1 MEGRKKDLNN
11 IHSEIENGALVIN
24 GENSPS
30 VNIYISVEDISL
42 VEINGST
49 KLYATGNINSDILLL
64 KVNGSGSMKL
74 DVRTLAIGMI
84 VKGSGK
90 IIVSGSTGDSR
101 IRIYGNGNV
110 YTNDLDSFKST
121 EERTVIND
129 SRNDSKRSTLKLH
142 Q

>member
-1 MEGRKKDLNN
+1 MEGRKKDLKN
-11 IHSEIENGALVIN
+11 IHSDIENGALVIN
-24 GENSPS
+24 GENNPS

-42 VEINGST
+42 VEINGSA

-64 KVNGSGSMKL
+64 KVNGNGSMKI
-74 DVRTLAIGMI
+74 DVRTLAIGMV

-90 IIVSGSTGDSR
+90 IIVSGTTGDSH

-110 YTNDLDSFKST
+110 YTNGLDSFKSV
-121 EERTVIND
+121 EERTVLND
-129 SRNDSKRSTLKLH
+129 SGNDVKRSTLKLH